1 MKALSRIIL
10 TSKSKDERNEANAL
24 KKKLRNQFNEIKSEA
39 ITIAEE
45 WGINASFKKKMNRQT
60 KKFFDELCADQRL
73 TDPEN
78 NFKIN
83 QILSFRRVLLNNIK
97 EVSSVKELAELL
109 IVQNN
114 CMLPS
119 VPEVTTVLKLF
130 LSIPVTSAT
139 AERSF
144 SKLKLIKS
152 YLRSTMGQ
160 QRLSDLSVLSIK
172 NEKIRSLDI
181 NMLVDKF
188 TEKNARRS
196 QKFK

>member
-1 MKALSRIIL
+1 MGMNNILNKFKFIFPKNLVLYSDTELTHFAKILVKQYSNDLSL
-10 TSKSKDERNEANAL
+10 
-24 KKKLRNQFNEIKSEA
+24 
-39 ITIAEE
+39 
-45 WGINASFKKKMNRQT
+45 SFVR
-60 KKFFDELCADQRL
+60 
-73 TDPEN
+73 
-78 NFKIN
+78 
-83 QILSFRRVLLNNIK
+83 QILSFRMVLLKNIK

-109 IVQNN
+109 IVKNN

-119 VPEVTTVLKLF
+119 VPEVATVLKLF
-130 LSIPVTSAT
+130 LTIPVTSAT

-152 YLRSTMGQ
+152 YLRSTMTH
-160 QRLSDLSVLSIK
+160 QRLSDLSVLSIE